1 MIKKEIKKNSTSLAT
16 KKIVPKINQTEKV
29 LMENSVALQ
38 KVMVDLAEK
47 FTNLSGQ
54 MSKLLSIFETSAKT
68 LAEKDI
74 ENNQEV
80 VQKLNALLDQNKILA
95 KGITL
100 LHVTEEEIKEDIS
113 KTPRTTPQQIPS
125 PMPPQIP
132 KPNLSQLPQNQIPR
146 PPANTQMPIPQ
157 TMSSQKQTP
166 INIQEYQKSISA
178 N

>member
-1 MIKKEIKKNSTSLAT
+1 MIKKEIKKNSTSLVT
-16 KKIVPKINQTEKV
+16 KKIIPKINQTEKI

-54 MSKLLSIFETSAKT
+54 MSKLLGIFETSAKT
-68 LAEKDI
+68 LAEKDL
-74 ENNQEV
+74 EDNQEV

-100 LHVTEEEIKEDIS
+100 LHETEEEIKEDIS
-113 KTPRTTPQQIPS
+113 KTPRVQPQQIPS
-125 PMPPQIP
+125 PMPPQTP
-132 KPNLSQLPQNQIPR
+132 KSNLSQLPQNQMPMPQTNI
-146 PPANTQMPIPQ
+146 QMPTPQ
-157 TMSSQKQTP
+157 TMPSQKQAP